1 MFSQFSWNRP
11 LYSLIY
17 DLIFWSTICT
27 PWHYWP
33 PKYFSFVWFLIFPF
47 IHRCICFAH
56 TGSCPVWETAAKC
69 NPKRPNSWR
78 WVCTD
83 LVSLLPCG
91 KSILKPI
98 WVSGMVNFC
107 LRSWNTLWSGL
118 VWFWLVLQGGFL
130 SISTEQMTCSQHP
143 ELFWHA
149 KPRFSFWKWTHQVI
163 SVHTEGASFLAYIHL
178 FSFLCFF
185 LYHFFCLFFL
195 SGAQMNLLVIA
206 AKTT

>member
-17 DLIFWSTICT
+17 DLIFWSTVFT

-56 TGSCPVWETAAKC
+56 AGSFPVWETAAKC
-69 NPKRPNSWR
+69 SPKRPNSWR

-98 WVSGMVNFC
+98 WLSGMVNFC

-118 VWFWLVLQGGFL
+118 ICFGWFCRGDFFIFPQSKWLALNIL
-130 SISTEQMTCSQHP
+130 SYFDMLNRDSVSES
-143 ELFWHA
+143 ELTKSYQFTL
-149 KPRFSFWKWTHQVI
+149 K
-163 SVHTEGASFLAYIHL
+163 EL
-178 FSFLCFF
+178 
-185 LYHFFCLFFL
+185 L
-195 SGAQMNLLVIA
+195 S
-206 AKTT
+206 